1 MIHLKNSG
9 YTPRDAAHL
18 LSRSRELTSEMD
30 AEIRDARISS
40 RYLEL
45 DVSVDEDELP
55 QFVNRL
61 DPIGPLDH
69 SQHIV
74 EEQIEKPEAI
84 EKGRFFFNHERY
96 WECHEVLEGVWKKS
110 SESEKD
116 LLQGIILVAAALV
129 HYQKNEKTICLSI
142 LRRALEKLTNATG
155 KYYNIDID
163 IFRTKVSQTLKSG
176 LIETFTI

>member
-1 MIHLKNSG
+1 MIHLRNSG
-9 YTPRDAAHL
+9 YTPSDARHL
-18 LSRSRELTSEMD
+18 LSRTRELTSDMD

-45 DVSVDEDELP
+45 DISVDEDKLS

-69 SQHIV
+69 AQHIV
-74 EEQIEKPEAI
+74 DVQIEKTEAI

-96 WECHEVLEGVWKKS
+96 WECHEILEGVWKKS
-110 SESEKD
+110 FKGEKD

-129 HYQKNEKTICLSI
+129 HYQKNEKSICLSI
-142 LRRALEKLTNATG
+142 LKRALEKLTNVSG
-155 KYYNIDID
+155 VYYDINIDIL
-163 IFRTKVSQTLKSG
+163 RNKVSQALKSG